1 MLRGEV
7 MTWKE
12 IIKLENIAESQKAID
27 VLGFQIETLKMIDG
41 VIRKFANG
49 EELSLIE
56 VENLSKSYDDR
67 NKLIRDLLF
76 TLMEKV
82 DGA

>member
-1 MLRGEV
+1 

-56 VENLSKSYDDR
+56 VENLAKSYEDR

>member
-1 MLRGEV
+1 

-27 VLGFQIETLKMIDG
+27 VLGFQIETLKMIDE

-49 EELSLIE
+49 EELNLIQ
-56 VENLSKSYDDR
+56 VQNLAKSHDNR

-82 DGA
+82 EGA